1 MKKTLLI
8 IVAIALVMWI
18 YAVSKYNNFVVM
30 DEKVKYSWSQVENQF
45 QRRADLI
52 PQLVATVSNYASHE
66 KETFEAVTKARSDAL
81 DIDVNI
87 DNLDQIQAFYE
98 KQWALT
104 QALSKLMML
113 QENYPDLKAAPLFS
127 DLQTQLEGTENRIST
142 ERWRY
147 NEQVLVYNSTVRT
160 FPNNMISWMFG
171 LWEKPVFESIQWAD
185 TAPDVQNLFNQ

>member
-8 IVAIALVMWI
+8 IVTIALVVWI

-45 QRRADLI
+45 QRRTDLI

-142 ERWRY
+142 ERGRY

-171 LWEKPVFESIQWAD
+171 LWEKPVFESTQWAD
-185 TAPDVQNLFNQ
+185 IAPDVQNLFNQ